1 MKNNKARLDKQ
12 IKEKHGSSSQ
22 PTEAKTKE
30 KGVNFDE
37 E

>member
-12 IKEKHGSSSQ
+12 INEKHGGTSQ
-22 PTEAKTKE
+22 PADPKTKE
-30 KGVNFDE
+30 KGVKFDE